1 MPDNNKPTLKIA
13 LHDEVM
19 FTLLRDEPQQG
30 SNENGEWNRYDVKV
44 DDTEMSYFASA
55 NAHKTLK
62 DCDKGDVIN
71 IRHTPRSAGGTMYLV
86 DVVGKA
92 NLKNKNKSSDTDLAI
107 KWGMAFNNATR
118 IAASAKVEHPSETI
132 VVIKN
137 LMPEMMKIANGLE
150 EYLKSQESEDDDT
163 PF

>member
-71 IRHTPRSAGGTMYLV
+71 IRHTPRGAGGTMYLV

-92 NLKNKNKSSDTDLAI
+92 NLKNKNKSSDTELAI

-118 IAASAKVEHPSETI
+118 IAASAKVDHPNENVTI
-132 VVIKN
+132 IKN

-150 EYLKSQESEDDDT
+150 EYLKSQEPEDDDT

>member
-1 MPDNNKPTLKIA
+1 MAENNKPTLKIA

-19 FTLLRDEPQQG
+19 FTLLKDEPQQG

-44 DDTEMSYFASA
+44 NDTEMSYFASA

-118 IAASAKVEHPSETI
+118 IAASAKVDHPNENVTI
-132 VVIKN
+132 IKN

-150 EYLKSQESEDDDT
+150 EYLKSQEPEDDDV

>member
-1 MPDNNKPTLKIA
+1 MAENNKPTLKIA

-19 FTLLRDEPQQG
+19 FTLLKDEPQQG

-44 DDTEMSYFASA
+44 NDTEMSYFAAA

-107 KWGMAFNNATR
+107 KWGMA
-118 IAASAKVEHPSETI
+118 KVDHPNENVTI
-132 VVIKN
+132 IKN

-150 EYLKSQESEDDDT
+150 EYLKSQKPEDDDVL
-163 PF
+163 F